1 MSTYTWNSIEAL
13 FEKLGLH
20 YLVVSLLLADIFY
33 IVYFSFSYFVA
44 IFELNDPYYVL
55 QISAMSVLVGYEM
68 AGIKYLL
75 IETRKAFSKIKSD
88 EDNYLISIKNAY
100 SVLEKRLTKSHWYY
114 AAIIVLIVAPPLIID
129 SQELASGQVSTFYW
143 WDETIPSALLDAY
156 NYLVT
161 YLIIMLLAI
170 ILWIMVNVLFLI
182 YQMGNGQHLIGL
194 KFNPFSADQIG
205 GLGSI
210 KNLIL
215 KFITFYFVCV
225 TLIVLS
231 YVGPSSL
238 ISHPSIFYLVL
249 LIIGVMF
256 FAVCSLSLQR
266 ILKRKISE
274 ELDVIGSLYEK
285 KSKEI
290 IKTYTEEK
298 EHNKEDI
305 AKLSTDIEA
314 LVKCRERLLKIG
326 WKVFDIKAIA
336 IFIGSFLLTDI
347 AILQRFP
354 EINSAIARFIASYPI
369 YRLSPIT

>member
-1 MSTYTWNSIEAL
+1 MSAYTWNSIEAL

-20 YLVVSLLLADIFY
+20 YLVVSLLLADILYF
-33 IVYFSFSYFVA
+33 IYFSFSYFVA

-55 QISAMSVLVGYEM
+55 QLSAMSVLVGYEM

-75 IETRKAFSKIKSD
+75 IEARKAFSKIKSD

-100 SVLEKRLTKSHWYY
+100 SILEKRLTKSHRYY
-114 AAIIVLIVAPPLIID
+114 AAIIVLIATPPLIID

-143 WDETIPSALLDAY
+143 WEETIPSALLDAY

-182 YQMGNGQHLIGL
+182 YQMGTGQHLLGL

-205 GLGSI
+205 GLGSL

-215 KFITFYFVCV
+215 KFITFYFVCI
-225 TLIVLS
+225 TLMVLS

-238 ISHPSIFYLVL
+238 MSHPSIFYLVL

-256 FAVCSLSLQR
+256 FAICSLSLQR
-266 ILKRKISE
+266 ILKRKIGE
-274 ELDVIGSLYEK
+274 ELDIISDLYEK
-285 KSKEI
+285 KSKKI
-290 IKTYTEEK
+290 IKMYTEEN
-298 EHNKEDI
+298 EYNKEDI

-326 WKVFDIKAIA
+326 WKVFDIKTIA
-336 IFIGSFLLTDI
+336 IFIGSFLLTNI
-347 AILQRFP
+347 VLLQRFS
-354 EINSAIARFIASYPI
+354 EISSAIVRFITNYTI
-369 YRLSPIT
+369 Y